1 MSGITAGGTIFMFV
15 FFGISN
21 DVDHTC
27 LRQQS
32 IKFRKNKNKGNYS
45 VFAFYANARRKKIEW
60 QVQGFLR

>member
-15 FFGISN
+15 FFGISS

-32 IKFRKNKNKGNYS
+32 IKFRKNKNKDNCS
-45 VFAFYANARRKKIEW
+45 VTNAKRKKIE
-60 QVQGFLR
+60 